1 MADEETETN
10 IFGDGVENR
19 GVDDDDEIEM
29 RNLNPYDSSSRR
41 GSEDTTYRSSHSKT
55 YGETSFIE
63 GIDEH
68 TPLITKESKRDE
80 AWDEIRRKF
89 PKVSTS
95 KFTATLDDIGRVF
108 VKLIRSNAK
117 PAPLFNKD
125 GEVNKKLPETIIKA
139 LGTPSEDIIRANEE
153 EITRRKNKIKELQAS
168 RETASENQR
177 EEIDANIEEQQNEI
191 SRLEAE
197 NEHIEERMSLRDRVK
212 LIFKK
217 YGLTVFA
224 VVSAVGLVIGVVVS
238 NLKKGLTS
246 LGKGVGG
253 ELKTIGKKIGEIL
266 PGMIGAIASF
276 VFKTAGEAVGFL
288 VKHAWLLILAAVTIM
303 IEKLKKRNKA
313 RNKVLKVIKM
323 KFITVKSK
331 QTTASVD
338 LVPPLVLGDKQRI
351 SLVDIRIPEQY
362 FEFTDDQAIGDENRF
377 KKKLK
382 IIKLSKHLGKY
393 NARRLQQ
400 VLHGDSLK
408 AELGLEI
415 SITDKAA
422 YLTTQSKEIIV
433 SSELTK
439 NFNIPRE
446 SKPYSAVKI
455 SGDEKYFVYCDLVE
469 ENNSLLSREN
479 NAARVMP
486 SKLLA
491 VAPKSESGVYPE
503 LLIPA
508 EKRVINNITL
518 RIENEKFEVPDF
530 NDEPIIYGL
539 KIS

>member
-1 MADEETETN
+1 
-10 IFGDGVENR
+10 
-19 GVDDDDEIEM
+19 
-29 RNLNPYDSSSRR
+29 
-41 GSEDTTYRSSHSKT
+41 
-55 YGETSFIE
+55 
-63 GIDEH
+63 
-68 TPLITKESKRDE
+68 
-80 AWDEIRRKF
+80 
-89 PKVSTS
+89 
-95 KFTATLDDIGRVF
+95 
-108 VKLIRSNAK
+108 
-117 PAPLFNKD
+117 
-125 GEVNKKLPETIIKA
+125 
-139 LGTPSEDIIRANEE
+139 
-153 EITRRKNKIKELQAS
+153 
-168 RETASENQR
+168 
-177 EEIDANIEEQQNEI
+177 
-191 SRLEAE
+191 
-197 NEHIEERMSLRDRVK
+197 
-212 LIFKK
+212 
-217 YGLTVFA
+217 
-224 VVSAVGLVIGVVVS
+224 
-238 NLKKGLTS
+238 
-246 LGKGVGG
+246 
-253 ELKTIGKKIGEIL
+253 
-266 PGMIGAIASF
+266 
-276 VFKTAGEAVGFL
+276 
-288 VKHAWLLILAAVTIM
+288 
-303 IEKLKKRNKA
+303 
-313 RNKVLKVIKM
+313 M

-400 VLHGDSLK
+400 VLNGDSLK

-415 SITDKAA
+415 TITDKAA
-422 YLTTQSKEIIV
+422 YLETQSKEIIV

-446 SKPYSAVKI
+446 LKPYSAVKI

-469 ENNSLLSREN
+469 ENNSLMSREN
-479 NAARVMP
+479 NSARIMP

-530 NDEPIIYGL
+530 NDEEIIYVL

>member
-1 MADEETETN
+1 
-10 IFGDGVENR
+10 
-19 GVDDDDEIEM
+19 
-29 RNLNPYDSSSRR
+29 
-41 GSEDTTYRSSHSKT
+41 
-55 YGETSFIE
+55 
-63 GIDEH
+63 
-68 TPLITKESKRDE
+68 
-80 AWDEIRRKF
+80 
-89 PKVSTS
+89 
-95 KFTATLDDIGRVF
+95 
-108 VKLIRSNAK
+108 
-117 PAPLFNKD
+117 
-125 GEVNKKLPETIIKA
+125 
-139 LGTPSEDIIRANEE
+139 
-153 EITRRKNKIKELQAS
+153 
-168 RETASENQR
+168 
-177 EEIDANIEEQQNEI
+177 
-191 SRLEAE
+191 
-197 NEHIEERMSLRDRVK
+197 
-212 LIFKK
+212 
-217 YGLTVFA
+217 
-224 VVSAVGLVIGVVVS
+224 
-238 NLKKGLTS
+238 
-246 LGKGVGG
+246 
-253 ELKTIGKKIGEIL
+253 
-266 PGMIGAIASF
+266 
-276 VFKTAGEAVGFL
+276 
-288 VKHAWLLILAAVTIM
+288 
-303 IEKLKKRNKA
+303 
-313 RNKVLKVIKM
+313 M

-338 LVPPLVLGDKQRI
+338 LVPRLVLGDKQRI

-400 VLHGDSLK
+400 VLNGDSLK

-415 SITDKAA
+415 TITDKAA

-433 SSELTK
+433 SSELAK

-469 ENNSLLSREN
+469 ENNSLLSGEN
-479 NAARVMP
+479 NAARIMP
-486 SKLLA
+486 SKPLA

-530 NDEPIIYGL
+530 NDEEIIYVL

>member
-1 MADEETETN
+1 
-10 IFGDGVENR
+10 
-19 GVDDDDEIEM
+19 
-29 RNLNPYDSSSRR
+29 
-41 GSEDTTYRSSHSKT
+41 
-55 YGETSFIE
+55 
-63 GIDEH
+63 
-68 TPLITKESKRDE
+68 
-80 AWDEIRRKF
+80 
-89 PKVSTS
+89 
-95 KFTATLDDIGRVF
+95 
-108 VKLIRSNAK
+108 
-117 PAPLFNKD
+117 
-125 GEVNKKLPETIIKA
+125 
-139 LGTPSEDIIRANEE
+139 
-153 EITRRKNKIKELQAS
+153 
-168 RETASENQR
+168 
-177 EEIDANIEEQQNEI
+177 
-191 SRLEAE
+191 
-197 NEHIEERMSLRDRVK
+197 
-212 LIFKK
+212 
-217 YGLTVFA
+217 
-224 VVSAVGLVIGVVVS
+224 
-238 NLKKGLTS
+238 
-246 LGKGVGG
+246 
-253 ELKTIGKKIGEIL
+253 
-266 PGMIGAIASF
+266 
-276 VFKTAGEAVGFL
+276 
-288 VKHAWLLILAAVTIM
+288 
-303 IEKLKKRNKA
+303 
-313 RNKVLKVIKM
+313 M

-400 VLHGDSLK
+400 ALNGDSLK

-415 SITDKAA
+415 TITDKAA

-455 SGDEKYFVYCDLVE
+455 SGDERYFVYCDLLE
-469 ENNSLLSREN
+469 ENNSLLSGEN
-479 NAARVMP
+479 NSARVMP

-491 VAPKSESGVYPE
+491 VVPKGESGVYPE

-530 NDEPIIYGL
+530 NDEEIIYVL

>member
-1 MADEETETN
+1 
-10 IFGDGVENR
+10 
-19 GVDDDDEIEM
+19 
-29 RNLNPYDSSSRR
+29 
-41 GSEDTTYRSSHSKT
+41 
-55 YGETSFIE
+55 
-63 GIDEH
+63 
-68 TPLITKESKRDE
+68 
-80 AWDEIRRKF
+80 
-89 PKVSTS
+89 
-95 KFTATLDDIGRVF
+95 
-108 VKLIRSNAK
+108 
-117 PAPLFNKD
+117 
-125 GEVNKKLPETIIKA
+125 
-139 LGTPSEDIIRANEE
+139 
-153 EITRRKNKIKELQAS
+153 
-168 RETASENQR
+168 
-177 EEIDANIEEQQNEI
+177 
-191 SRLEAE
+191 
-197 NEHIEERMSLRDRVK
+197 
-212 LIFKK
+212 
-217 YGLTVFA
+217 
-224 VVSAVGLVIGVVVS
+224 
-238 NLKKGLTS
+238 
-246 LGKGVGG
+246 
-253 ELKTIGKKIGEIL
+253 
-266 PGMIGAIASF
+266 
-276 VFKTAGEAVGFL
+276 
-288 VKHAWLLILAAVTIM
+288 
-303 IEKLKKRNKA
+303 
-313 RNKVLKVIKM
+313 M

-393 NARRLQQ
+393 NARRLKQ

-415 SITDKAA
+415 TITDKAA

-469 ENNSLLSREN
+469 ENNSLLYSEN
-479 NAARVMP
+479 NSARIMP
-486 SKLLA
+486 SKHLA

-508 EKRVINNITL
+508 DKRVINNITL

-530 NDEPIIYGL
+530 NDEEIIYVL